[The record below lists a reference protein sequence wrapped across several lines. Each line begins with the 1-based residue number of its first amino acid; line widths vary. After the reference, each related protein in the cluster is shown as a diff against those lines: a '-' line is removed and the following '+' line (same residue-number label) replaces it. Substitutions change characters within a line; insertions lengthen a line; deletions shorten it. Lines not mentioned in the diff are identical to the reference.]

1 MSLRNYFD
9 KRKAGSLEWVT
20 DWTDPQNHIRNEK
33 DVNKLSYWDWF
44 YCHPTSYA
52 LINYGSNAVGILFF
66 TMACIYLFIKGA
78 GPLIFVLGIL
88 DSLIMYDL
96 YKKLKQREY
105 TKDITFYDIW
115 MREYFILDKE
125 EDKNEDDLHE

>member
-1 MSLRNYFD
+1 
-9 KRKAGSLEWVT
+9 
-20 DWTDPQNHIRNEK
+20 
-33 DVNKLSYWDWF
+33 
-44 YCHPTSYA
+44 
-52 LINYGSNAVGILFF
+52 
-66 TMACIYLFIKGA
+66 
-78 GPLIFVLGIL
+78 
-88 DSLIMYDL
+88 LIMYDL